1 MNDRQD
7 AANFLRSTS
16 PKPTPASGPR
26 AREKPSEEEAG
37 EEEFCPAFGYLRGIR
52 ERALAV
58 EFRYRNGN
66 SEFFPYSWLGPWR
79 FNPSSGLLLKFTGDV
94 TTLVLIRGSN
104 LDAMVNQGVVNL
116 IEHGFQ
122 RHRILWVREMDEQE
136 LRQVGERGPTID
148 RIDIAEFES
157 QEEVREWLIQTAPAF
172 VRAAR

>member
-1 MNDRQD
+1 MSDRTD
-7 AANFLRSTS
+7 AFGFVKAASHQAAAASLLGRD
-16 PKPTPASGPR
+16 KPR
-26 AREKPSEEEAG
+26 EEEAG
-37 EEEFCPAFGYLRGIR
+37 EEECCAAFGYLRGQR

-79 FNPSSGLLLKFTGDV
+79 FNPSAGLLLKFTGDI

-116 IEHGFQ
+116 TEHGFQ
-122 RHRILWVREMDEQE
+122 RHRIVWVREMDEQE

-148 RIDIAEFES
+148 RIDIAEFEA
-157 QEEVREWLIQTAPAF
+157 QEELREWLKKTAPAF
-172 VRAAR
+172 VRKAV